1 LSLFYLWSSKLFW
14 QTILCVCACWDSD
27 LVQRLEAATS
37 IELQVSGTHYTLAHC
52 FKLHGPHSQFGR
64 IITDAV
70 ATVTNK
76 TEHFRKGDLAKESK
90 GIEGHLA
97 YDPKFLMI
105 RYWEEVEIYDCES
118 SLSYLWINMRKC
130 I

>member
-1 LSLFYLWSSKLFW
+1 LTNNSL
-14 QTILCVCACWDSD
+14 CACWDSD